1 MHNVTDNSF
10 HIRFLFDILFRK
22 LYMEL
27 CGSNNLTSSV
37 AHPTKPNEI
46 LFLLFDFTH
55 NMKNIFNNFV
65 SRKVM
70 HIPEIPDDNVFGGKC
85 VAQFSHLKQLYAIEE
100 HKPLKVAHSLK
111 KASLNPSNIAR
122 TSPQHALSKWFQ
134 STYGILK

>member
-1 MHNVTDNSF
+1 
-10 HIRFLFDILFRK
+10 
-22 LYMEL
+22 MEL

-46 LFLLFDFTH
+46 LFLLFDFRH

-70 HIPEIPDDNVFGGKC
+70 HIPEIPDDNVFGAKC

-100 HKPLKVAHSLK
+100 HKPRKVAHSLK
-111 KASLNPSNIAR
+111 KASLNPSSIAR

>member
-1 MHNVTDNSF
+1 MNMHNVTDNSF
-10 HIRFLFDILFRK
+10 HIHFLFDILFRK
-22 LYMEL
+22 LYKKF

-70 HIPEIPDDNVFGGKC
+70 HIPEIPDNNVFGGKC
-85 VAQFSHLKQLYAIEE
+85 GTVLTFEAA
-100 HKPLKVAHSLK
+100 ACDRG
-111 KASLNPSNIAR
+111 A
-122 TSPQHALSKWFQ
+122 
-134 STYGILK
+134 